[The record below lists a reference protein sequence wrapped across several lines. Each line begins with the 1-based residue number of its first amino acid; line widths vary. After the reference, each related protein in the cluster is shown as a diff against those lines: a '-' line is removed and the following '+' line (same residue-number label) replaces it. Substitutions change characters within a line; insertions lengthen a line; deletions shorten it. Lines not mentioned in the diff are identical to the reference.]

1 MVGTFLEEKL
11 EFIDPRSVPRSA
23 STSIN
28 KTPSCKIS
36 SHRTDVRQRND
47 DESRVNNFSPI

>member
-11 EFIDPRSVPRSA
+11 EFIDPRSA